1 MQCLVALSL
10 VFDLVLAAGVE
21 VVIMSCWN
29 RTCRR
34 VLCAGHA
41 VDGGGHSTINLL
53 GAATIVL
60 CALGGGLSGVAVLA
74 AAGLLF
80 DGGTVSFTRSACD
93 LLAV

>member
-1 MQCLVALSL
+1 
-10 VFDLVLAAGVE
+10 
-21 VVIMSCWN
+21 MSCWN

-53 GAATIVL
+53 GAATFVL

-74 AAGLLF
+74 AAGLC
-80 DGGTVSFTRSACD
+80 GTVSLTRGACG